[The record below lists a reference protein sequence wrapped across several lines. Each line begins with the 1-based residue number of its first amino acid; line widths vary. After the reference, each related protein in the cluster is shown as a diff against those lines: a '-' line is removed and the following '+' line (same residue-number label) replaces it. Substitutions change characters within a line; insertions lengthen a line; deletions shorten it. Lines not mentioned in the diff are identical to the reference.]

1 MGSVAAVK
9 AGIGYWRPPQET
21 TRMKVLEFWT
31 WTATDGGVLTAGSY
45 STRGVLAT
53 GVKGPLICTNYSGV

>member
-1 MGSVAAVK
+1 
-9 AGIGYWRPPQET
+9 
-21 TRMKVLEFWT
+21 MKVLEFWT
-31 WTATDGGVLTAGSY
+31 WTATDAGVLTAGSY